1 MSELKVT
8 VNILS
13 AGGWEQ
19 QRFSMKCRLDAAVL
33 IYHLTNC
40 FGGGTLKDSEGAEIV
55 SDPDNHLQPGV
66 YFFTIGQ
73 DDSSAPNC
81 WQATQPNESHLLFN
95 QWSIGKLLFV
105 TSAKIEGKLH
115 GCAAFLANI
124 VANQG

>member
-1 MSELKVT
+1 MQMSEPKVT

-19 QRFSMKCRLDAAVL
+19 QRFSMKWRLDAAVL

-66 YFFTIGQ
+66 YLFTIWIGQ
-73 DDSSAPNC
+73 DDSSTPNRS
-81 WQATQPNESHLLFN
+81 QATQPNESHLLFN
-95 QWSIGKLLFV
+95 QWSIGKLQFV
-105 TSAKIEGKLH
+105 TSAKIDAL
-115 GCAAFLANI
+115 
-124 VANQG
+124 